1 MCPSVGVFL
10 SISLKQGQMYYSY
23 ASPFLHFCL
32 ISTTFLCEINGVQP
46 SVGKKMA
53 AVHTNLTQP
62 IKYKESPL
70 FAIFVTVL
78 MTLCK
83 LGLKMLALFCTFL
96 VRLELWVNVPVAI
109 FLPTVD
115 CTVHLALFC
124 KGVRSHKSKST
135 TVNGQMN
142 GFRGNT
148 KIQASST
155 VRE

>member
-1 MCPSVGVFL
+1 
-10 SISLKQGQMYYSY
+10 
-23 ASPFLHFCL
+23 
-32 ISTTFLCEINGVQP
+32 
-46 SVGKKMA
+46 MA

-109 FLPTVD
+109 FLPMVD
-115 CTVHLALFC
+115 CTVHLALNANVFDRTNRNRQPSM
-124 KGVRSHKSKST
+124 VR
-135 TVNGQMN
+135 
-142 GFRGNT
+142 
-148 KIQASST
+148 
-155 VRE
+155 